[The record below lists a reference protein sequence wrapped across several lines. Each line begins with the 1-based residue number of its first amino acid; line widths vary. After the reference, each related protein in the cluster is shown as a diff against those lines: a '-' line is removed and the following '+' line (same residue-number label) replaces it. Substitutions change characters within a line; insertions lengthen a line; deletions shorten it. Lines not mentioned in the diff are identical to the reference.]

1 VLAGH
6 SLPNDVP
13 TLQRLLLEQQQM
25 IESLKSQLHRA
36 LKHRF
41 GPRSEVLN
49 IDQGCL
55 FADDS
60 VVIELP
66 VQSAPTPPIA
76 IAGKPAAARR
86 RAVRMLK
93 DLPRVIETLELPEA
107 ERVCADCGAPMRP
120 FGIECREQLHYVPAR
135 LEIIETR
142 RHKYACSGC
151 HAHIMRAPM
160 PVRAPIPK
168 GMAGP
173 SLLAYLI
180 VSKFADGL
188 PLYRIAGR
196 LQRLGIQ
203 IPHTLMSQ
211 WLMQAAELLEGVG
224 ERVFGKV
231 LASAH
236 VFTDDT
242 TLPLQNDDPARHRT
256 YQAKLWVYARSA
268 RGQRPLAL
276 YRFTRSRSREGPL
289 EHLRGY
295 RGYLQA
301 DAFPGY
307 DALYADGTIQEV
319 ACNVH
324 ARRRFVEA
332 AELLERPG
340 RPHEALGFYKA
351 LFRIEREIA
360 PLSDAERLEQRQRRA
375 VPILSAF
382 KAWLDAQANAVLPK
396 SALGEAVGYALRHWE
411 GFVRYT
417 QAGHLEASNNYAER
431 CMRSVAVGRKSFLFV
446 GSERAGHAA
455 ALYYSLVESC
465 KLNKINPLTYLTY
478 LLTHARNPGLTLPT
492 PDEFMEVD
500 WGADRMSL

>member
-1 VLAGH
+1 
-6 SLPNDVP
+6 
-13 TLQRLLLEQQQM
+13 M
-25 IESLKSQLHRA
+25 IEALKSQLHRA

-49 IDQGCL
+49 IDQRSL
-55 FADDS
+55 FADES
-60 VVIELP
+60 IVIEVP
-66 VQSAPTPPIA
+66 QRPQVPA
-76 IAGKPAAARR
+76 KPAKIEGERR
-86 RAVRMLK
+86 RAVRVLK
-93 DLPRVIETLELPEA
+93 DLPRTIETLQIPEA
-107 ERVCADCGAPMRP
+107 ERICDGCGSTMQP
-120 FGIECREQLHYVPAR
+120 FGFESREQLNYVPAR

-142 RHKYACSGC
+142 RHKYSCPC
-151 HAHIMRAPM
+151 CRCRIVRAPL

-168 GMAGP
+168 SMASA

-188 PLYRIAGR
+188 PLYRLSGR
-196 LQRLGIQ
+196 LERFGIE
-203 IPHTLMSQ
+203 IPHSLMSE
-211 WLMQAAELLEGVG
+211 WLMQAAELLQVLP
-224 ERVFGKV
+224 RRMMRKV
-231 LASAH
+231 LDSAH

-242 TLPLQNDDPARHRT
+242 TLPLQNNDPARHGT
-256 YQAKLWVYARSA
+256 VASKLWVYARSA
-268 RGQRPLAL
+268 RGHPPLAV

-307 DALYADGTIQEV
+307 DALYMDGSIQEV
-319 ACNVH
+319 ACHVH

-332 AELLERPG
+332 AELLKHPG

-360 PLSDAERLEQRQRRA
+360 SLSDAERLVQRERRA
-375 VPILSAF
+375 VPLLGAF
-382 KAWLDAQANAVLPK
+382 KTWLDAQANAVLPK

-411 GFVRYT
+411 GFVRYA

-431 CMRSVAVGRKSFLFV
+431 LMRNVAVGRKAFLFV

-455 ALYYSLVESC
+455 AIYYSLVESC
-465 KLNKINPLTYLTY
+465 KLNKVNPLTYLTY
-478 LLTHARNPGLTLPT
+478 VLTHARNPAITLPT
-492 PDEFMEVD
+492 PDEFSTL
-500 WGADRMSL
+500 ASKQPALSP